1 MSYDLKRFRKAEDLH
16 FITFH
21 CFQRL
26 LFLEALEPKNILETE
41 SEWIAKLRG
50 PLIAIKLR

>member
-16 FITFH
+16 FIIFH

-26 LFLEALEPKNILETE
+26 LFEALKPKNILETE